1 MSNFFFSLGE
11 NQALLLWLSENLPMK
26 GFLSKGVM
34 LKHGGLLPA
43 TPGTPQEQG
52 PRKVCVCLIFL
63 IFIFSSSFLIINI

>member
-26 GFLSKGVM
+26 GFWSKGAV

-52 PRKVCVCLIFL
+52 PKKVCVFDFFNFYFFL
-63 IFIFSSSFLIINI
+63 FFFAN